1 MLSRRQLCVAALGA
15 SSSARAQEDEAP
27 RRLILDASR
36 ALQAGNAARFMGYF
50 DERRFAGF
58 SRLRRVVTALL
69 EARTVASSV
78 DVVSIAETSG
88 DRIAKVDW
96 ILQLTPIAGP
106 GEAETRRR
114 TVELTLAQQS
124 SGTWRIASFDPVEFL
139 RVL

>member
-1 MLSRRQLCVAALGA
+1 M
-15 SSSARAQEDEAP
+15 
-27 RRLILDASR
+27 ILDASR

-50 DERRFAGF
+50 DERQFGGF
-58 SRLRRVVTALL
+58 SHLRRVVAALL

-96 ILQLTPIAGP
+96 ILQLTPIGGP
-106 GEAETRRR
+106 GEVETRRR
-114 TVELTLAQQS
+114 TVELTLAQS
-124 SGTWRIASFDPVEFL
+124 SGAWRILSFDPVEFF